1 MSEYSISLT
10 LSSISAIKLKTVGDA
25 FTVCLCSKFHLLSK
39 VFVYISSVF
48 FRISILLLIFF
59 LLADFSFHFAE
70 FLPLLPA
77 SVSRSCTELICL
89 SPLSLRSLIIFTSQF
104 WSLHLSKPLSFIAEE
119 LYSLGGVTLL
129 WHFTVFELLCWN
141 LFIDELVYLLAI
153 WLNSHFLTV
162 QSWYYSE
169 RRKQMSVT
177 SATSIYK
184 YRNTLTLV
192 RVY

>member
-1 MSEYSISLT
+1 MSECNIFLT
-10 LSSISAIKLKTVGDA
+10 WSYIAFVKLKTVDDA
-25 FTVCLCSKFHLLSK
+25 FTVCVCLKFDLLSK
-39 VFVYISSVF
+39 VFVYISTVF
-48 FRISILLLIFF
+48 FQNLNFVADLF
-59 LLADFSFHFAE
+59 LLVDFPFHFAE

-77 SVSRSCTELICL
+77 SVSRSCTELNCL
-89 SPLSLRSLIIFTSQF
+89 SPLSLRSLIIFTHQF
-104 WSLHLSKPLSFIAEE
+104 CSLHLSAPLSSIAE
-119 LYSLGGVTLL
+119 LYFLGGVTLL

-141 LFIDELVYLLAI
+141 LFIDEFVYLLAMRS
-153 WLNSHFLTV
+153 NSHFLKV

-177 SATSIYK
+177 SSTSNYK